1 MLPFLIITLS
11 LVPNFI
17 WLKFY
22 LKQDPHPEPKR
33 LIMVAFFLGGLS
45 TVLALAGGTVVLYLA
60 DFFSTQPQAEIQNSL
75 WFMFVGVAL
84 IEELAKF
91 LIAFLLL
98 RKNQNFDEPIDAM
111 IYLAVI
117 ALGFAFVENIVY
129 LASIFSQFKG
139 ELSQVVYFVAL
150 RFIGANFL
158 HTLSSGLLGYFW
170 ALGVV
175 KEKFWTYIFSGLI
188 LATLVHGSFN
198 AAIVILGMPFY
209 TLAIICLFAVGIF
222 VLHDA
227 ELLRHLKLKDKSK
240 SLVAEK

>member
-1 MLPFLIITLS
+1 MFPFLIITLS

-33 LIMVAFFLGGLS
+33 LIMAAFFLGGLS
-45 TVLALAGGTVVLYLA
+45 TVLALAGGTAILHLA
-60 DFFSTQPQAEIQNSL
+60 DFFSTQSQAEIQNSL

-98 RKNQNFDEPIDAM
+98 RRNQNFDEPIDAM

-175 KEKFWTYIFSGLI
+175 KEKFWTYIFFGLI
-188 LATLVHGSFN
+188 LASLVHGSFN
-198 AAIVILGMPFY
+198 AVIVILGMPFY
-209 TLAIICLFAVGIF
+209 TLAIICLFVVGIF
-222 VLHDA
+222 VLRDA

-240 SLVAEK
+240 SLVTEK